1 MSPVKES
8 AEERRGR
15 YLKLA
20 SEAETT
26 AAKIRAPK
34 LKAAWIELAVTWM
47 LMASEISSENAHRR
61 NRKPG
66 GGAKS

>member
-1 MSPVKES
+1 MSPVKET
-8 AEERRGR
+8 AQERRDR

-20 SEAETT
+20 SEAEIT